1 MSSNWSAKRNG
12 IVDNA
17 IVRAVGLDD
26 WSAVRQLHGQSFNR
40 LAGVLFDE
48 NAAAAMR
55 QHLEAPEYTE
65 ELARH
70 NLSIA
75 LVDGH
80 VVGTCGWVASDDHG
94 HAARITSLFVD
105 PLFTRLGIGRRLVWD
120 AEARARAAG
129 FQTLTTRATEVT
141 IEYFSALGYEL
152 SSQGVATPAP
162 DLVIPVIFMRKHEQ
176 ATASL
181 KPGSGSGSKAFASEP
196 PEEPPATD
204 PTSARSLAFSGT
216 RH

>member
-12 IVDNA
+12 IVNNA

-26 WSAVRQLHGQSFNR
+26 WSAVRQLHSLSFNR
-40 LAGVLFDE
+40 LVGILFDE
-48 NAAAAMR
+48 TAAAAMKS
-55 QHLEAPEYTE
+55 HLETPEYTE
-65 ELARH
+65 ELARQ

-75 LVDGH
+75 LVEGH

-141 IEYFSALGYEL
+141 IEYFAALGYEL
-152 SSQGVATPAP
+152 SSQGVSTPAP

-176 ATASL
+176 TLAPSR
-181 KPGSGSGSKAFASEP
+181 PGSGSDSKPHDVIAPDDPS
-196 PEEPPATD
+196 ATD
-204 PTSARSLAFSGT
+204 PTSARALAFTGS

>member
-1 MSSNWSAKRNG
+1 MSSDWSAKRNG

-26 WSAVRQLHGQSFNR
+26 WSAVRQLHAQSFNR
-40 LAGVLFDE
+40 LAGILFDGT
-48 NAAAAMR
+48 AAAAMQR
-55 QHLEAPEYTE
+55 HLKSPEYTE
-65 ELARH
+65 ELARQ
-70 NLSIA
+70 NLCIA

-105 PLFTRLGIGRRLVWD
+105 PLFTRLGLGRRLVWD

-141 IEYFSALGYEL
+141 IEYFAALGYEL
-152 SSQGVATPAP
+152 SSQGVSTPAP
-162 DLVIPVIFMRKHEQ
+162 DLVIPVIFMRKHEP
-176 ATASL
+176 ATAPSDTGTGSNA
-181 KPGSGSGSKAFASEP
+181 KPDIAEALEGP
-196 PEEPPATD
+196 PVTD
-204 PTSARSLAFSGT
+204 PTTARTLAFTGT

>member
-12 IVDNA
+12 IIDNA

-26 WSAVRQLHGQSFNR
+26 WSAVRQLHALSFNR
-40 LAGVLFDE
+40 LAGILFDE
-48 NAAAAMR
+48 TAAAAMKF
-55 QHLEAPEYTE
+55 HLETPEYTD
-65 ELARH
+65 ELARQ

-75 LVDGH
+75 LVEGH

-141 IEYFSALGYEL
+141 IEYFAALGYEL
-152 SSQGVATPAP
+152 SSQGVSTPAP
-162 DLVIPVIFMRKHEQ
+162 DLVIPVIFMRKHDQ
-176 ATASL
+176 SMAPS
-181 KPGSGSGSKAFASEP
+181 KPGSGASGKTHPSDP
-196 PEEPPATD
+196 PDD
-204 PTSARSLAFSGT
+204 PIAIAGT
-216 RH
+216 RTYVA

>member
-48 NAAAAMR
+48 DGAAAMR
-55 QHLEAPEYTE
+55 RHLEAPEYTE

-75 LVDGH
+75 LVDGR

-141 IEYFSALGYEL
+141 IEYFAALGYEL

-162 DLVIPVIFMRKHEQ
+162 DLVIPVIFMRKYEQ
-176 ATASL
+176 AAATPHS
-181 KPGSGSGSKAFASEP
+181 GSGSGSKAHDAIAP
-196 PEEPPATD
+196 DDPLATD
-204 PTSARSLAFSGT
+204 PTSSRTLAYMGT